1 MSAVPDEG
9 SSDEELRIDD
19 SDSEGDD
26 RDGLPRQMPSQRMQ
40 AEEPRTAEAINLIAS
55 RGMTSEEEVKL
66 QHTAL
71 ATHDG
76 PDNYTRG
83 TEFELSQEANETN
96 KEEKLTLIERCN

>member
-1 MSAVPDEG
+1 
-9 SSDEELRIDD
+9 
-19 SDSEGDD
+19 
-26 RDGLPRQMPSQRMQ
+26 
-40 AEEPRTAEAINLIAS
+40 
-55 RGMTSEEEVKL
+55 MTSEEEVKL
-66 QHTAL
+66 QPTAL